1 MVFRHNLLIKIV
13 MPGLVVLVSL
23 SCSLFTATPQPVEM
37 PSPQVNP
44 PVATDSPVAIEPP
57 VIEPPA
63 NEIPAPTRSY
73 PSGENSDILVE
84 VDYLYTS
91 NLITIIYPLYGSILD
106 DFAIITVTNSSDSPA
121 QVVVMSEIMD
131 YTTPEIDTITLEAGE
146 WIEIRQNPLL
156 KPEVLDQ
163 LNVEKPAQ
171 FHIRVTEL
179 VNGDEKLLLD
189 ETGET
194 IVYARRDFPWSIPGF
209 TDQEVFE
216 LVAAMVMP
224 NDPAVEELIRLAAD
238 YTSSGMMWSGYGGH
252 VDDDDGG
259 VWERLE
265 AIWDAEN
272 DYYDLTYISTWVS
285 FAPGSVQRIRLP
297 SEVLEQRSGNC
308 IELAILFA
316 SAAEAMDLETAIIG
330 VPGHAYVAV
339 RTDQVNANYYFVE
352 TTMIGQATF
361 EEAVDYGGQ
370 EFEDALPYLDD
381 QAEGYGW
388 VTIWDARE
396 KGILPLPW
404 H

>member
-1 MVFRHNLLIKIV
+1 MNHRLIPILKTGLF
-13 MPGLVVLVSL
+13 GLVLLASL
-23 SCSLFTATPQPVEM
+23 SCMLFSRAPQPTA
-37 PSPQVNP
+37 SPL
-44 PVATDSPVAIEPP
+44 SPTPDLPALPEPTETPEIEL
-57 VIEPPA
+57 
-63 NEIPAPTRSY
+63 PAPTQLS
-73 PSGENSDILVE
+73 STDSDQNLLE

-106 DFAIITVTNSSDSPA
+106 DFTVITITNTGNTPS
-121 QVVVMSEIMD
+121 QVVAMSEITD
-131 YTTPEIDTITLEAGE
+131 YTNQAIDTFTVEAGE
-146 WIEIRQNPLL
+146 SLEVRQNPLL
-156 KPEVLDQ
+156 KPAVLDQ
-163 LNVEKPAQ
+163 LNVEKTAQ

-179 VNGDEKLLLD
+179 VDGEEKLLLD
-189 ETGET
+189 ETGKT
-194 IVYARRDFPWSIPGF
+194 MVYARRDFPWSIPGF
-209 TDQEVFE
+209 TDEEVLE

-224 NDPAVEELIRLAAD
+224 NDPAVEELIRTAAD
-238 YTSSGMMWSGYGGH
+238 YGPSGSMWAGYGEH

-265 AIWDAEN
+265 AIWDAEDN
-272 DYYDLTYISTWVS
+272 YYDLTYINTWVS

-297 SEVLEQRSGNC
+297 AEVLEQRSGNC

-316 SAAEAMDLETAIIG
+316 SAAEALDLEAAIIL

-361 EEAVDYGGQ
+361 AEAVDRGAQ
-370 EFEDALPYLDD
+370 EFAEALPDLDD

-388 VTIWDARE
+388 VKIWDARA

-404 H
+404 Q